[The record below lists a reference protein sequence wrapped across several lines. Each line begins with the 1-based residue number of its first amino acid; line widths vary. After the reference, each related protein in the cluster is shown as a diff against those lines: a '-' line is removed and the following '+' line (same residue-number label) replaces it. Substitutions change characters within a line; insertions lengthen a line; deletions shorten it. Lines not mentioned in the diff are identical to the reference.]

1 MLEIK
6 IGMDNFTGVA
16 CGVGF
21 EASIARVDLREDA
34 VQVKR
39 LKALFRGTTVR
50 NLDAGAGHSE
60 AEARVAQEAEQSA
73 LEARRRANAAR
84 PGPVP
89 TSPQKNASPAI
100 LEHVPQET
108 PLAVGDIVLADY
120 KDDMRRGR
128 IVKVLDKGLVH
139 VAIDGDDAK
148 YRVLDAEK
156 VVKE

>member
-73 LEARRRANAAR
+73 LEAR